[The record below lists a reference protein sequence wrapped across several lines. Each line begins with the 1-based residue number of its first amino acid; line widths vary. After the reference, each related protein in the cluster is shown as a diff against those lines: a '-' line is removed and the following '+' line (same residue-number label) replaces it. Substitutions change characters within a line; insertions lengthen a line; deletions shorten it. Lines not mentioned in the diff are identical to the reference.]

1 MKTLRREHAQ
11 LQAALGELGFWGA
24 VADAGDQAELEEQA
38 EGDEAGRQAELEVP
52 AEGDNAGRQA
62 ELEVPAEGGDTGRQS
77 GSAARSQEEL
87 VSAESD
93 AKQTN
98 QSAPTSRC
106 VACML
111 HCLN

>member
-1 MKTLRREHAQ
+1 MTTLRREHAQ
-11 LQAALGELGFWGA
+11 LQAALGEQGFWGA

-38 EGDEAGRQAELEVP
+38 EGDE
-52 AEGDNAGRQA
+52 AGRQA

-106 VACML
+106 VACM
-111 HCLN
+111 